1 MGLPN
6 DHPLKEGELISLE
19 ELEAEVQKR
28 LLLKKQLDS
37 IARQAAGLR
46 VVHGIK
52 GEHLKASTPDSTP
65 APVAQAMQQTAPA
78 NSASSVSALAAQVG
92 EPAAARGD
100 S

>member
-6 DHPLKEGELISLE
+6 DHPLKEGELINLE

-28 LLLKKQLDS
+28 LSLKKQLDS

-52 GEHLKASTPDSTP
+52 GEDLKASTPDSTP
-65 APVAQAMQQTAPA
+65 APVAQATQSAPA